1 MIHQNVDDS
10 KRDTHDTYYDV
21 REGEIGDH
29 YVDGILNFSL
39 LLKDDSSE
47 RERFQKKSTIKTT
60 VETMSNRSKARKGS
74 LQDSEKCRVVA
85 LYIGFE

>member
-1 MIHQNVDDS
+1 MIV
-10 KRDTHDTYYDV
+10 V
-21 REGEIGDH
+21 RERG
-29 YVDGILNFSL
+29 F
-39 LLKDDSSE
+39 K
-47 RERFQKKSTIKTT
+47 KKSTIKTT